1 MNEQV
6 AKDLIELVNS
16 LKGLIKSKTVKYQ
29 GTSKGGKDFQTDFQY
44 VPLDDILEKI
54 KDNNKWALLQPIS
67 EVNGTPAITNI
78 LIHESGDKIESGAF
92 VLRFTSDKMQDIG
105 AVITYSRR
113 YSLGAFLG
121 IATETDNDANFE
133 SDVKE
138 VKATEK
144 QAQFIQNLY
153 NDDEIA
159 KMLGRLNKKELTE
172 LTVDEASK
180 MIEARKK

>member
-16 LKGLIKSKTVKYQ
+16 LKGLVKSRSVKY
-29 GTSKGGKDFQTDFQY
+29 GQTNFQY
-44 VPLDDILEKI
+44 VPLDDILSKVKE
-54 KDNNKWALLQPIS
+54 NAKWALLQPIT
-67 EVNGTPAITNI
+67 EENGVPVVKNI
-78 LIHESGDKIESGAF
+78 LIHESGAKVESGAF
-92 VLRFTSDKMQDIG
+92 PLLIKGDRMQDVG

-153 NDDEIA
+153 NDEEIA
-159 KMLGRLNKKELTE
+159 KMLGRLNKKELSE
-172 LTVDEASK
+172 LTLDEASK

>member
-16 LKGLIKSKTVKYQ
+16 LKGLVKSRSVKY
-29 GTSKGGKDFQTDFQY
+29 GQTNFKY

-54 KDNNKWALLQPIS
+54 KENEKWALLQPITDFDGVPA
-67 EVNGTPAITNI
+67 VNNI
-78 LIHESGDKIESGAF
+78 LIHESGERIESGVF
-92 VLRFTSDKMQDIG
+92 ILRFTSDKMQDIG

-153 NDDEIA
+153 NDEEIA
-159 KMLGRLNKKELTE
+159 TMLGRLNKKELTE
-172 LTVDEASK
+172 LTVEEASK

>member
-16 LKGLIKSKTVKYQ
+16 LQGLEKSKSVKYEQ
-29 GTSKGGKDFQTDFQY
+29 KGKDGKSFKIDFAY
-44 VPLDDILEKI
+44 VPLDDILSKVKE
-54 KDNNKWALLQPIS
+54 NAKWALLQPIT
-67 EVNGTPAITNI
+67 EENGVPVVKNI
-78 LIHESGDKIESGAF
+78 LIHESGAKVESGAF
-92 VLRFTSDKMQDIG
+92 PLLIKGDRMQDVG

-153 NDDEIA
+153 NDEEIA